1 MTVEVLQKEKEKMQ
15 LKDFSIME
23 HNERSYCLNK
33 TDDGKYITYTSLSDN
48 EMHDVCEYDTEAE
61 ACKSFF
67 EKMKCVFELR
77 YGGKKKK

>member
-1 MTVEVLQKEKEKMQ
+1 MTVEVLLKEKEKMQ

-23 HNERSYCLNK
+23 HNQKSYCLNK
-33 TDDGKYITYTSLSDN
+33 TEDGKYITYTSLSDDIKY
-48 EMHDVCEYDTEAE
+48 DVREYDTEAE